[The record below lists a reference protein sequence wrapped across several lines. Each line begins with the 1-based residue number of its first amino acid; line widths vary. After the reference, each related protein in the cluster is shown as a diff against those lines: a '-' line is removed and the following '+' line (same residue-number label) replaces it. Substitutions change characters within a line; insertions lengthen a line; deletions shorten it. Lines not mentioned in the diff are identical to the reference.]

1 MTIASKGLEFLQTQN
16 NSKMQERDE
25 QIKSE
30 YDKIKQENNYEE
42 GKPTNEPK
50 SERDLFR
57 VLVGEDG
64 LVKQI
69 VTIKED

>member
-1 MTIASKGLEFLQTQN
+1 MN
-16 NSKMQERDE
+16 RDE

-30 YDKIKQENNYEE
+30 YDKIKEENNYEE

>member
-1 MTIASKGLEFLQTQN
+1 MDGIIKQQINMEQN
-16 NSKMQERDE
+16 RDE

-30 YDKIKQENNYEE
+30 YDKIKEENNYEE

-69 VTIKED
+69 ITTNK

>member
-1 MTIASKGLEFLQTQN
+1 MN
-16 NSKMQERDE
+16 RDE

-30 YDKIKQENNYEE
+30 YDKIKQDNNYEE
-42 GKPTNEPK
+42 GKPTTQPK

>member
-1 MTIASKGLEFLQTQN
+1 MEQN
-16 NSKMQERDE
+16 RDE

-30 YDKIKQENNYEE
+30 YDKIKQENNYTE

-57 VLVGEDG
+57 VVVGEDG

-69 VTIKED
+69 IEFSKK

>member
-1 MTIASKGLEFLQTQN
+1 MNKEQT
-16 NSKMQERDE
+16 RDE

-30 YDKIKQENNYEE
+30 YGKIKQENNYTE

-69 VTIKED
+69 ITTNE